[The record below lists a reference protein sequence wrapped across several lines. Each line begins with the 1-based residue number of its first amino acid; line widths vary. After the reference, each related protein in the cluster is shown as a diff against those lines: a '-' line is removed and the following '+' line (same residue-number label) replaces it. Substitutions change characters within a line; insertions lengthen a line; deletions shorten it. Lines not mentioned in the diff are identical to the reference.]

1 MESRKKNR
9 TVKKSKKYKMTKRTW
24 IIFLS
29 LILIICLG
37 IFSVI
42 YLNSEKHEKN
52 RMEKM
57 VSKWA
62 EEYYTEELV
71 NIASGYI
78 KAKTQNNESVYINLD
93 ALKNFGKNIEIV
105 KNSKTNQI
113 CDDVNSYVS
122 IRVDKDADDISKDY
136 KIEKVVLDCF
146 E

>member
-93 ALKNFGKNIEIV
+93 ALKNFGKNIEII